1 MKITNDV
8 AAELQKIRNAI
19 DDAYD
24 KLNITLYEKNTAVK
38 VKYTEVNP
46 STKVTDNFEYIVK
59 KLNTIRDESQVLGEE

>member
-8 AAELQKIRNAI
+8 VAELQKIRNAI

-24 KLNITLYEKNTAVK
+24 KLNITLYEKSNAVK
-38 VKYTEVNP
+38 VKYTVVNP